1 MVIFQKWYLIKP
13 LVSATRPNLA
23 SRNHI
28 TKDFILKNLFSA
40 GYIEEGFFLL
50 FTPKKRSW
58 FIFIPS

>member
-50 FTPKKRSW
+50 FLQKAL
-58 FIFIPS
+58 

>member
-1 MVIFQKWYLIKP
+1 MVIFQKWFLIKS

-28 TKDFILKNLFSA
+28 TKNFILNNLFSA

-50 FTPKKRSW
+50 FLQKAL
-58 FIFIPS
+58 